1 MVKRVGT
8 YRESVECYSPDRAGL
23 FPSIKDS
30 FSDAPIEN
38 ADKIK
43 QFILTG
49 GFLDIGTTAE
59 SVDVLTGE
67 STGLRGNI
75 RSDGY
80 YSWPISL
87 AYYIDRYNLR
97 LPDDF
102 VQHAL
107 ES

>member
-1 MVKRVGT
+1 MVREIGT
-8 YRESVECYSPDRAGL
+8 YREDVVRFAPALADS